1 MSSSWLTLEVVQ
13 SAGRPMAMWAGGRWV
28 VQSNDNDSNQ
38 RLVDKA
44 HLVRQHAVGDRQVVV
59 EDHLL
64 PFSFTSTSTSLHP
77 HLSLGG
83 VSTY

>member
-1 MSSSWLTLEVVQ
+1 MEVVQ

>member
-1 MSSSWLTLEVVQ
+1 
-13 SAGRPMAMWAGGRWV
+13 MAMWAGGRWV

>member
-1 MSSSWLTLEVVQ
+1 
-13 SAGRPMAMWAGGRWV
+13 MAMWAGGRWV
-28 VQSNDNDSNQ
+28 VQSNNNDPNH
-38 RLVDKA
+38 RLVDES
-44 HLVRQHAVGDRQVVV
+44 HLVRQHAVDDRQVVV

-64 PFSFTSTSTSLHP
+64 PFSFTSTTSLHP

>member
-1 MSSSWLTLEVVQ
+1 
-13 SAGRPMAMWAGGRWV
+13 MAMWAGGRWV
-28 VQSNDNDSNQ
+28 VQSNDNDPNH

>member
-1 MSSSWLTLEVVQ
+1 MGVVQ